1 MIIWLIILANQFF
14 GNMQNL
20 NIQPIKSVFTV
31 FGHWD
36 VYGMKG
42 VKWSMMR
49 KWNNDDLFYVCSMIE
64 FVARETH
71 NKTKDI
77 VAKLSDKELA
87 HQLKA
92 AGVNHCL
99 SFEQVCDEWI
109 EEYGIEEGTFDNI
122 SNCKYTVPTVLSI
135 GRVYQTLIL
144 NVMDLYENVIEAI
157 KKVYSSFIS
166 EEISNFNSNVYYS
179 NPDYIKCSYEAGMLL
194 D

>member
-1 MIIWLIILANQFF
+1 
-14 GNMQNL
+14 
-20 NIQPIKSVFTV
+20 
-31 FGHWD
+31 
-36 VYGMKG
+36 
-42 VKWSMMR
+42 MR

-122 SNCKYTVPTVLSI
+122 STCKYNVPTVLSI

-144 NVMDLYENVIEAI
+144 SVMELYEDVIEAI
-157 KKVYSSFIS
+157 KKYIVHLLVKKFQILIQMFTIVIRIILSVLMRQECCWIRDVFIVVLGHH
-166 EEISNFNSNVYYS
+166 F
-179 NPDYIKCSYEAGMLL
+179 LL
-194 D
+194 S

>member
-1 MIIWLIILANQFF
+1 
-14 GNMQNL
+14 
-20 NIQPIKSVFTV
+20 
-31 FGHWD
+31 
-36 VYGMKG
+36 
-42 VKWSMMR
+42 MR

-64 FVARETH
+64 FVARKTH
-71 NKTKDI
+71 NQPKDI

-99 SFEQVCDEWI
+99 SFEQICDEWI
-109 EEYGIEEGTFDNI
+109 EEYGIE
-122 SNCKYTVPTVLSI
+122 
-135 GRVYQTLIL
+135 
-144 NVMDLYENVIEAI
+144 NVIEAI
-157 KKVYSSFIS
+157 KTVYSSFIS